1 MSVPALGAA
10 AARELREL
18 YARVDAEIAARN
30 PLCELSGRCCDFPRS
45 GHRLYATEAEVDFA
59 VQARGGAIP
68 AVASGLCPW
77 WVDGRCTNR
86 DGRPLG
92 CRLYFCDPGWK
103 DEMTAAYER
112 WHAELKALHARHGLP
127 YRYVEFTGALQSGAA
142 RDGR

>member
-1 MSVPALGAA
+1 MSSARPRAGTLGAA

-45 GHRLYATEAEVDFA
+45 GHRLYATEAEVAFA
-59 VQARGGAIP
+59 VEARGSIP
-68 AVASGLCPW
+68 AAASGLCPW

-86 DGRPLG
+86 EGRPLG

-103 DEMTAAYER
+103 DEMAAAYER
-112 WHAELKALHARHGLP
+112 WHAELKALHERHGLP
-127 YRYVEFTGALQSGAA
+127 YRYVEFTTALKEVS
-142 RDGR
+142 